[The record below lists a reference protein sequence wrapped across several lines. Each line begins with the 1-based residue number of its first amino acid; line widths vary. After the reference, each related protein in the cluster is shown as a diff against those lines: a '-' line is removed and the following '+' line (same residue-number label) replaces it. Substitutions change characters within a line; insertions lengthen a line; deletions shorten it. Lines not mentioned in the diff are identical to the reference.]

1 MATKMITLTA
11 RASLN
16 EVFSACGELVL
27 ICIDFMASCRQTPGD
42 SLLEELLSV
51 RTVPSGYVFIKALQP
66 ALPSQAQFSDC

>member
-27 ICIDFMASCRQTPGD
+27 ICIDFLASCRQTPGD
-42 SLLEELLSV
+42 SPRGTAECQDSAIRLCLH
-51 RTVPSGYVFIKALQP
+51 
-66 ALPSQAQFSDC
+66 